1 MRPDIANKLEESLRR
16 VYLRV
21 PVEKETSILDEAGNP
36 ESKEDSEVSSTYK
49 ITKNTGSDLPQ
60 NQSRTVI
67 R

>member
-1 MRPDIANKLEESLRR
+1 MKPDIANRMEEALRK

-21 PVEKETSILDEAGNP
+21 PMQKETSILDEAGNP
-36 ESKEDSEVSSTYK
+36 KSKEDSEVSSTYK

>member
-1 MRPDIANKLEESLRR
+1 MRPDIANKLEESLRK

-21 PVEKETSILDEAGNP
+21 PAEKETPTLDETSNL
-36 ESKEDSEVSSTYK
+36 ESGEETDSIYK

>member
-21 PVEKETSILDEAGNP
+21 PVEKETAVLDKADNL
-36 ESKEDSEVSSTYK
+36 EDIEDLSPTYK